1 MASEVNVTW
10 FIENPIRYNPGIG
23 LPEFVI
29 ADIHHAYCD
38 GTYMY
43 AIMDKSYKIGRKPVH
58 ADRASADLSDRFSCL
73 EGIIHLRRSI
83 GYHVVQSFIP
93 TVSVSCLSCRSL
105 LGGLSYAPTHKPL
118 RAHQL
123 SQETKYDYVLHRSSN
138 NRCTHNVP

>member
-1 MASEVNVTW
+1 MNVTW
-10 FIENPIRYNPGIG
+10 FLESPIRYNPGIG

-43 AIMDKSYKIGRKPVH
+43 AIMDKSYKIGRTLAGHKL
-58 ADRASADLSDRFSCL
+58 DIWTFSDRFSCL

-93 TVSVSCLSCRSL
+93 TVRRM
-105 LGGLSYAPTHKPL
+105 A
-118 RAHQL
+118 
-123 SQETKYDYVLHRSSN
+123 
-138 NRCTHNVP
+138 